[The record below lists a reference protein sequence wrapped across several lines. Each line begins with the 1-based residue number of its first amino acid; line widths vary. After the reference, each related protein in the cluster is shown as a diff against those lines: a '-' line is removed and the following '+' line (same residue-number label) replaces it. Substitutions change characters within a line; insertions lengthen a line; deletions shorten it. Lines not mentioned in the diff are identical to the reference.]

1 MYTDWIINTE
11 LDLAPLRKSLRVQQ
25 SLNNS
30 AAVTRQAD
38 ATHAPNTDEVSVE
51 KKALGEATNNI
62 FTEERQGAEFVSIG
76 SFLLF
81 VHCVLCSSIKKGLL
95 GFIAS
100 CLFFRFFFKLLK

>member
-62 FTEERQGAEFVSIG
+62 FSEERQGAEFVSIG

-81 VHCVLCSSIKKGLL
+81 VHCVLCSSIKRDCWVLL
-95 GFIAS
+95 HHI
-100 CLFFRFFFKLLK
+100 FFLRFLFKLLK